1 MTFCAHF
8 YLVLQLKEFF
18 SRKNDSSLFMFGS
31 HSKKR
36 PNNIVIGK
44 LKRLFPC
51 VSCIVIHVWYA
62 GRLFNYQVLDMI
74 ELGVENYKS
83 RQSFKV
89 GQSSLLEVLRHQFF
103 LVGRQYSWLK
113 TLFNIFW

>member
-1 MTFCAHF
+1 
-8 YLVLQLKEFF
+8 
-18 SRKNDSSLFMFGS
+18 MFGS

-44 LKRLFPC
+44 LESKSALFYGRM
-51 VSCIVIHVWYA
+51 YA

-74 ELGVENYKS
+74 ELGIENYKS

-89 GQSSLLEVLRHQFF
+89 KKKLFF
-103 LVGRQYSWLK
+103 ETFL
-113 TLFNIFW
+113 